1 MRTFAGLAVLSLASL
16 ALAGCE
22 SSPPKSPA
30 VANAKALTPPKY
42 TPTGTRLATDHPE
55 SQPGLGVMSQGAL
68 QDAIGDHTG
77 PGYNQDVPSP
87 Q

>member
-1 MRTFAGLAVLSLASL
+1 MMPLRSAIILLSVLSLA
-16 ALAGCE
+16 ACE
-22 SSPPKSPA
+22 AQPKPAA

-42 TPTGTRLATDHPE
+42 TATGTRLSTDHPE
-55 SQPGLGVMSQGAL
+55 AQPGLGVMSQGAL

-77 PGYNQDVPSP
+77 PGYNKDVPSP